1 MSHDG
6 SAHPGGERLGA
17 DPQPVGVG
25 MQRHAD
31 RRWFCGEC
39 RLQRGEGELVG
50 ADGTR
55 QRVQRQPFDHFGLT
69 EQQIGDAAA
78 LDPVQ
83 FVQGGL
89 AAELV
94 AAGALELDAGVA
106 EVFTTTSELRRQV
119 GTDTVAVLI
128 RPS

>member
-1 MSHDG
+1 MHAAPPATSR
-6 SAHPGGERLGA
+6 SPCTCSRPGRRLA
-17 DPQPVGVG
+17 
-25 MQRHAD
+25 
-31 RRWFCGEC
+31 
-39 RLQRGEGELVG
+39 
-50 ADGTR
+50 ADGA
-55 QRVQRQPFDHFGLT
+55 FGLT